1 MKSQK
6 LCRGIRVSNRRA
18 TVNRKTVETEITM
31 TFDLE
36 GTGKYEV
43 STGNGFLDH
52 MLAQIARHG
61 LFDLEVKAI
70 GDVETGWHHL
80 VEDCGIVFGQVFA
93 KALGSPVG
101 IIRMAHSYVPL
112 DETLARVVIDLSGR
126 PHAQINTGLEDVMVE
141 TLPGDLIGHFLESF
155 AYEAKVNLHA
165 EVITGQSPHHKA
177 EAIFKGLARAL
188 RQAVSIDERAPDA
201 IPSTKDS
208 LG

>member
-18 TVNRKTVETEITM
+18 TVNRKTGETEITM

-80 VEDCGIVFGQVFA
+80 VEDCGIVFCQVFA

-155 AYEAKVNLHA
+155 AYEAL
-165 EVITGQSPHHKA
+165 
-177 EAIFKGLARAL
+177 
-188 RQAVSIDERAPDA
+188 
-201 IPSTKDS
+201 S
-208 LG
+208 LIHI